1 MLMACVRTSESGIGV
16 TYVSILALPSIAAP
30 GGQPKLPLPFN
41 LPYPACRRPHTRSLS
56 STKPPPPPSTSAQT
70 QPLTPTH
77 HFIASGRLTNSLRR
91 FVFLICWPAGLIL
104 RFHPAQFPLILLS
117 GTLLNQQSRLFLP
130 THTTRSL
137 PEFPPRSTQIHSF
150 FRLLISPIS

>member
-77 HFIASGRLTNSLRR
+77 HFIASGRLTDSLRR
-91 FVFLICWPAGLIL
+91 FVFLICWPAWVN
-104 RFHPAQFPLILLS
+104 PSFPSRPVPFNITERNLAKSTKSTFFYRLILLARCQ
-117 GTLLNQQSRLFLP
+117 N
-130 THTTRSL
+130 
-137 PEFPPRSTQIHSF
+137 FPPDRLKFTLF
-150 FRLLISPIS
+150 FDF